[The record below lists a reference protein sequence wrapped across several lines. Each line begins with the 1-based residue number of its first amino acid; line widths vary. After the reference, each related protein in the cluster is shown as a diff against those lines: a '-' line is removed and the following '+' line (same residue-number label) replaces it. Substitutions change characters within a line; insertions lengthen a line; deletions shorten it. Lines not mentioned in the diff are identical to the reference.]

1 VITRDHLRDYFVGK
15 DSLADEIATHY
26 FSPGTLPERTHVLGD
41 AKPHLR
47 RPLPALP
54 TRLNLMTASR
64 GDGATLRDAAG
75 ICLARYRV
83 DHDMLTFSIDDDCV
97 LEQLAVILP
106 EVEAY
111 ETGLLDFLLRGEL
124 TLTVG
129 QSVVV
134 SGKGFGPGEVEVLV
148 EDDRGIRTSL
158 SKLQTTGDKDLV
170 VRVPLP
176 PSGSRLVAVFRGVD
190 AHGEPIVGV
199 GSAAMP
205 SR

>member
-1 VITRDHLRDYFVGK
+1 
-15 DSLADEIATHY
+15 
-26 FSPGTLPERTHVLGD
+26 
-41 AKPHLR
+41 
-47 RPLPALP
+47 
-54 TRLNLMTASR
+54 LNLMTASR

-75 ICLARYRV
+75 TCLARYKV
-83 DHDMLTFSIDDDCV
+83 DHDTLSFSIDDDCI

-134 SGKGFGPGEVEVLV
+134 SGKGFGAGEVEVLV
-148 EDDRGIRTSL
+148 EDDHGVRTRIYQ
-158 SKLQTTGDKDLV
+158 LQTQGEKDLI

-176 PSGSRLVAVFRGVD
+176 GTGVRLVAVFRGAD
-190 AHGEPIVGV
+190 ANGEPMVAI
-199 GSAAMP
+199 GSIAMP
-205 SR
+205 SH